1 MLYLVKQSMTDVT
14 SKFNIRPF
22 PLVYHA
28 NAGVKGLI
36 SIIYKIAKGLYIRII
51 YSVLNNFNNTK

>member
-1 MLYLVKQSMTDVT
+1 MTDVT

-36 SIIYKIAKGLYIRII
+36 STIYKIAKGLYIRII